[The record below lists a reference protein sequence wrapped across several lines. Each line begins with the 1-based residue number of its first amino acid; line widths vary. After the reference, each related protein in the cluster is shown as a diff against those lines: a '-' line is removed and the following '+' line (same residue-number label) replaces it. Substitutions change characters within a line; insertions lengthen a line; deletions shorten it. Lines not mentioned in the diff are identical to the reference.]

1 MRKNVEMMQEIMS
14 IKGNERISLDE
25 IFQKCGFV
33 PNRDQERAIKHTEG
47 PLLIIAGPGS
57 GKTEVLIYRAL
68 NLILRKDIKPE
79 NILLCTFTEKAAE
92 QLKARLKLYLFR
104 CGRDD
109 IDLSKM
115 SVGTIHS
122 ICNSIIQDHINRIPN
137 LHRNYEVLE
146 ELTQTL
152 FLYEN
157 FEEIFGE
164 PIEDKYLGRWQSLWY
179 TIEHATLYFNKITEE
194 CIDVDLLKRDKNIFL
209 RLLADAYIR
218 YRKKLDETNRIDF
231 SFQQKHVL
239 DLLQNDKWV
248 RKKLRNQYQYIM
260 IDEYQD
266 TNYVQEQL
274 MLYLAKPQ
282 NNICVV
288 GDDDQAL
295 YRFRGATVRNILEF
309 KSHFKDGECAKEKL
323 QTNYRSHKDII
334 AVYNDF
340 MNDEIWKEDGKLR
353 YRFPKKIEHNSESAD
368 ANLDYASVFG
378 IIDKEFAPKKVAE
391 AILFLRKN
399 NIISDLN
406 QVAFFMR
413 SIAYGNIKP
422 FLEEFERR
430 GIPFY
435 APRAK
440 KYFEND
446 EVKEIVA
453 CFIQILSYTGEEVR
467 DKEIFQEITKYCDS
481 VYNEL
486 KNKCKTQKKYLKLAE
501 YLDEIASKIHYL
513 KGKDT
518 LEIGLLDIF
527 YQILSY
533 EPFSSYLEDEAM
545 ARNLAIFSRL
555 LLLFQQYYHLPI
567 VSAKNKHVMAG
578 RFFNSYLRFLVLNGL
593 NEYEDPYDIFPS
605 GKIQVMTI
613 HQAKGLEF
621 PVVFIAGLEKRNPP
635 RDNID
640 QVLGPYYHREEFEP
654 PALMNDFDQMRLSY
668 VAFSRPQYLLGLVST
683 KAPFKYYRRIFDKV
697 ADYDTIDKN
706 KWLKIRAKTKEK
718 RAAKLE
724 YGFTSHI
731 NVYDTCPRQYLMYK
745 EYEFTPA
752 RAAQR
757 IFGSLVHHTIED
769 IHRHVLE
776 KLPGDLTEDTVLEYF
791 EKNKRGFIKQG
802 VHPFNEEAAREHVL
816 NYFRNNEEIISKVKE
831 TEFEVVV
838 EKSDYYLKG
847 ILDLIAGDDGSVSI
861 LDFKAQSRPS
871 PESAAIENYRRQLAV
886 YAHIVEKKR
895 GVRPARTM
903 IYWTGEA
910 EKANAIMEIHSRPDE
925 VEKVIS
931 HFDEVVQKIR
941 KKEFKVQKRPDKK
954 TCSECDF
961 RYCCQIKD

>member
-1 MRKNVEMMQEIMS
+1 MMQEMMS
-14 IKGNERISLDE
+14 VKGNKRISLDE

-68 NLILRKDIKPE
+68 NLILGKDVKPE

-92 QLKARLKLYLFR
+92 QLKARLKLYLFK

-109 IDLSKM
+109 IDLSNM

-122 ICNSIIQDHINRIPN
+122 ICNSIIQNHINHFPN

-157 FEEIFGE
+157 FDEIFGE
-164 PIEDKYLGRWQSLWY
+164 PIDGKYLNTWRSIWY

-194 CIDVDLLKRDKNIFL
+194 CVDVDRLKKDKNIFV

-218 YRKKLDETNRIDF
+218 YKTKLDETNRIDF
-231 SFQQKHVL
+231 SFQQRHVL
-239 DLLQNDKWV
+239 DLLHNDKWV
-248 RKKLRNQYQYIM
+248 REKLRNQYQYIM

-274 MLYLAKPQ
+274 MLFLAKPK

-309 KSHFKDGECAKEKL
+309 RDHFKDGECAEERL

-340 MNDEIWKEDGKLR
+340 MNDEIWKEDGKQR
-353 YRFPKKIEHNSESAD
+353 YRFPKKIKHNPECAE
-368 ANLDYASVFG
+368 ANLDYTSVFG
-378 IIDKEFAPKKVAE
+378 ILDQEFAPKKVAE
-391 AILFLRKN
+391 TILFLKRNKV
-399 NIISDLN
+399 ISDLN
-406 QVAFFMR
+406 QIAFFMR
-413 SIAYGNIKP
+413 SIAYGNTKP
-422 FLEEFERR
+422 FLEEFERK
-430 GIPFY
+430 GIPYY
-435 APRAK
+435 APRSK

-453 CFIQILSYTGEEVR
+453 CFIQILSYKGEKVR
-467 DKEIFQEITKYCDS
+467 DKEIFQEITKYCDNA
-481 VYNEL
+481 YDFL
-486 KNKCKTQKKYLKLAE
+486 KDKCKTQEKYIRLAQF
-501 YLDEIASKIHYL
+501 LDEIASKIHRL
-513 KGKDT
+513 KGKEA

-533 EPFSSYLEDEAM
+533 EPFSSYLEDEAT

-567 VSAKNKHVMAG
+567 ISAKNKDVIAD

-605 GKIQVMTI
+605 GKVQVMTI

-621 PVVFIAGLEKRNPP
+621 PVVFVAGLEKKNPP
-635 RDNID
+635 RDNVD
-640 QVLGPYYHREEFEP
+640 QVLGPYYHRKEFEP
-654 PALMNDFDQMRLSY
+654 YARMNDFDQMRLSY

-683 KAPFKYYRRIFDKV
+683 KTPFKYYRAIFEKI
-697 ADYDTIDKN
+697 ADYDNVEKSE
-706 KWLKIRAKTKEK
+706 WLKIKAKTKEK
-718 RAAKLE
+718 RADKLE

-757 IFGSLVHHTIED
+757 IFGSLVHQTIED

-776 KLPGDLTEDTVLEYF
+776 KLPGELNEDMVLEYF

-802 VHPFNEEAAREHVL
+802 VHPFNEEAAKEHVL
-816 NYFRNNEEIISKVKE
+816 NYFKNNEEIISKVKE

-838 EKSDYYLKG
+838 EKTDYYLKG
-847 ILDLIAGDDGSVSI
+847 ILDLISGDDGSVSI

-871 PESAAIENYRRQLAV
+871 PDSPAIENYLRQLAV
-886 YAHIVEKKR
+886 YSHIVEKKR

-910 EKANAIMEIHSRPDE
+910 DKAKAIMEIHSKPDE
-925 VEKVIS
+925 IEKVIS
-931 HFDEVVQKIR
+931 HFDEVVKKIR
-941 KKEFKVQKRPDKK
+941 NREFQVEKKPDKK
-954 TCSECDF
+954 TCLECDF
-961 RYCCQIKD
+961 RFCCQIKD

>member
-1 MRKNVEMMQEIMS
+1 MRRDLEKMEELANLTRM
-14 IKGNERISLDE
+14 KKISLEE
-25 IFQKCGFV
+25 IFEKCGFV
-33 PNRDQERAIKHTEG
+33 PNPDQQRAIKHTKG

-68 NLILRKDIKPE
+68 NLILRKDVKPE

-92 QLKARLKLYLFR
+92 QLKARLKLYLSKCR
-104 CGRDD
+104 RDD

-122 ICNSIIQDHINRIPN
+122 ICNSIIQDHINHIPN
-137 LHRNYEVLE
+137 LHKNYEVLE

-152 FLYEN
+152 FLYDN
-157 FEEIFGE
+157 FDEIFGE
-164 PIEDKYLGRWQSLWY
+164 PVEERYLSSWRSLWY

-194 CIDVDLLKRDKNIFL
+194 CVDVDRLKKDKDIFV

-218 YRKKLDETNRIDF
+218 YKEKLDETNRIDF
-231 SFQQKHVL
+231 SFQQRCVL
-239 DLLQNDKWV
+239 DLLQNDTLV
-248 RKKLRNQYQYIM
+248 REKLRGQYQYIM

-274 MLYLAKPQ
+274 LLSLAKPQ

-309 KSHFKDGECAKEKL
+309 KGHFKEGECAEEKL
-323 QTNYRSHKDII
+323 QTNYRSHKDIVAI
-334 AVYNDF
+334 YNDF
-340 MNDEIWKEDGKLR
+340 MNDEIWKEDGRLK
-353 YRFPKKIEHNSESAD
+353 YRFPKKIKHNVESAD
-368 ANLDYASVFG
+368 ANLDYTSVLG
-378 IIDKEFAPKKVAE
+378 ILDQEFAPRKVADI
-391 AILFLRKN
+391 ILFLKKKD
-399 NIISDLN
+399 IISDLN

-422 FLEEFERR
+422 FLEEFERK
-430 GIPFY
+430 GIPYY

-453 CFIQILSYTGEEVR
+453 CFIQILSYRGDKVR
-467 DKEIFQEITKYCDS
+467 DKDIFQEITRYCDS
-481 VYNEL
+481 VYENL
-486 KNKCKTQKKYLKLAE
+486 KNNCQNQKKYENLAK
-501 YLDEIASKIHYL
+501 YLDEIGSKIHYL

-527 YQILSY
+527 YQVLSY
-533 EPFSSYLEDEAM
+533 EPFSSYLEDEAT

-567 VSAKNKHVMAG
+567 ISAKNKDLLAS

-593 NEYEDPYDIFPS
+593 NEYEDPYDIFPT
-605 GKIQVMTI
+605 GKAQIMTI

-621 PVVFIAGLEKRNPP
+621 PVVFVAGLEKKNPP
-635 RDNID
+635 RDNAD
-640 QVLGPYYHREEFEP
+640 PLLGPYYHRKEFEP
-654 PALMNDFDQMRLSY
+654 YGRMNDFDQMRLSY
-668 VAFSRPQYLLGLVST
+668 VAFSRPQYLLALIST
-683 KAPFKYYRRIFDKV
+683 KTPFKYYRRIFDKV
-697 ADYDTIDKN
+697 TDYDSVDKN
-706 KWLKIRAKTKEK
+706 KWLKISVKTKEK
-718 RAAKLE
+718 RVAKLE

-757 IFGSLVHHTIED
+757 IFGSLVHQTIED
-769 IHRHVLE
+769 IHRHILE
-776 KLPGDLTEDTVLEYF
+776 KLPGDMTEEVALDYF

-816 NYFRNNEEIISKVKE
+816 NYLRNNKEIISKVKE

-838 EKSDYYLKG
+838 EKTDYYLKG
-847 ILDLIAGDDGSVSI
+847 ILDLIAGDDGSLSI

-871 PESAAIENYRRQLAV
+871 PYSTALENYRRQLAV
-886 YAHIVEKKR
+886 YSYIVEKRR
-895 GVRPARTM
+895 GVKPARTM
-903 IYWTGEA
+903 VYWTGEP
-910 EKANAIMEIHSRPDE
+910 EKANAIMEIHAWPDE

-941 KKEFKVQKRPDKK
+941 KKEFRVGKKPDKK

-961 RYCCQIKD
+961 RFSCKTGD